1 MNKLLLKNHHLLK
14 KFKSNIEAFPELKE
28 NDRVLVSVSGGVDSV
43 ALLVLLNELDL
54 FQLITVHIN
63 HKLRQESDFD
73 EQFVKDMSR
82 DLNIPFRSK
91 TLDPKSKSRKQ
102 SIEEWGRKERYSFLK
117 NTLKKDKGNWIMTA
131 HHANDQAET
140 ILMNLS
146 RKSGVSGLR
155 GISKEKDKV
164 LRPLLNFT
172 KTDILNF
179 SKDTGLLFQQD
190 KTNYDNTIPRNFLR
204 NKILDTWEN
213 EFPEVIQGISR
224 SSNLFCEWSDGLDY
238 MISEFIIS
246 DLKVRDKKIVISYN
260 LLKTIPSIVKIRLIQ
275 LITDS
280 TNSQWSKHHMSML
293 LQFLDKSK
301 SGDFY
306 MLSNGWRLLRDRNSI
321 KVQSPSGHVNDKDVI
336 LERDTP
342 TNFNSYRYEVNL
354 QNNFKKTNYNKN
366 CEIVD
371 WEKLKNKTLKLRLW
385 KQGDTFQ
392 PLGMKGH
399 QKISDFLINEKV
411 DCIDKE
417 FQSVLTANEK
427 IVWVCGKRISNWV
440 RITQNTNQIAVLS
453 RNMVQ

>member
-1 MNKLLLKNHHLLK
+1 MNKHLLKNHHLLK
-14 KFKSNIEAFPELKE
+14 KFKSNIESFPYLEE

-54 FQLITVHIN
+54 FRLITVHIN
-63 HKLRQESDFD
+63 HKLRHESDFD
-73 EQFVKDMSR
+73 EQFVRDMSR

-91 TLDPKSKSRKQ
+91 SLDLKSKPRKQ
-102 SIEEWGRKERYSFLK
+102 SIEEWGREERYSFLK
-117 NTLKKDKGNWIMTA
+117 TILIKDKGRWIMTA

-146 RKSGVSGLR
+146 RKSGVTGLR
-155 GISKEKDKV
+155 GISKENDKV
-164 LRPLLNFT
+164 LRPFLDFT

-179 SKDTGLLFQQD
+179 SKEIGLPFRED
-190 KTNYDNTIPRNFLR
+190 KTNHDNTIPRNFLR
-204 NKILDTWEN
+204 NKILETWEN
-213 EFPEVIQGISR
+213 EFPEVIHGISR
-224 SSNLFCEWSDGLDY
+224 SSNLFCEWSEGLDY
-238 MISEFIIS
+238 MISKFIVS
-246 DLKVRDKKIVISYN
+246 GLKVRDEKFVISYN
-260 LLKTIPSIVKIRLIQ
+260 LIKPIPSIVKIRLIQ

-306 MLSNGWRLLRDRNSI
+306 MLSNGWRLLRDRGSI
-321 KVQSPSGHVNDKDVI
+321 KVQSPYDHVNDEAVV

-354 QNNFKKTNYNKN
+354 QNNFKKKNYNKN

-371 WEKLKNKTLKLRLW
+371 WGKLKNKTLKLRLW

-399 QKISDFLINEKV
+399 QKISDFLINQKV

-417 FQSVLTANEK
+417 SQSVLTANGK

-453 RNMVQ
+453 RNMF

>member
-73 EQFVKDMSR
+73 ELFVKGMSR

-91 TLDPKSKSRKQ
+91 SLDPKSKPRKQ

-117 NTLKKDKGNWIMTA
+117 NTLIEDKGHWIMTA
-131 HHANDQAET
+131 HHSNDQAET

-146 RKSGVSGLR
+146 RKSGVAGLR

-321 KVQSPSGHVNDKDVI
+321 KVQSPSGHVNDREVI

-342 TNFNSYRYEVNL
+342 TNFNRYRYEVNL

>member
-1 MNKLLLKNHHLLK
+1 MNKHLLKNHYLLK
-14 KFKSNIEAFPELKE
+14 KFKSNLKAFPYLKE

-54 FQLITVHIN
+54 FQLISVHIN
-63 HKLRQESDFD
+63 HKLRHESDFD
-73 EQFVKDMSR
+73 EQFVRDMSR

-91 TLDPKSKSRKQ
+91 SLDLKSKPRKQ
-102 SIEEWGRKERYSFLK
+102 STEEWGREERYSFLK
-117 NTLKKDKGNWIMTA
+117 TILTKDKGQWIMTA

-146 RKSGVSGLR
+146 RKSGVTGLR
-155 GISKEKDKV
+155 GISKENDKV
-164 LRPLLNFT
+164 LRPFLDFT

-179 SKDTGLLFQQD
+179 SKEIGLPFRED
-190 KTNYDNTIPRNFLR
+190 KTNHDNTIPRNFLR
-204 NKILDTWEN
+204 NKILETWEN
-213 EFPEVIQGISR
+213 EFPEVIHGISR
-224 SSNLFCEWSDGLDY
+224 SSNLFCEWSEGLDY
-238 MISEFIIS
+238 VISKFIVS
-246 DLKVRDKKIVISYN
+246 SLKVRDKKIVISYN
-260 LLKTIPSIVKIRLIQ
+260 LIKPIPSLVKIRLIQ
-275 LITDS
+275 LITNS

-306 MLSNGWRLLRDRNSI
+306 MLSNGWRLLRDRGFI
-321 KVQSPSGHVNDKDVI
+321 KVQSPSDHANDKAVV

-342 TNFNSYRYEVNL
+342 TNFNSYRYEINL
-354 QNNFKKTNYNKN
+354 QNNFKKKNYNKN

-371 WEKLKNKTLKLRLW
+371 WGKLKNTTLKLRLW

-417 FQSVLTANEK
+417 SQSVLTANGK

-440 RITQNTNQIAVLS
+440 RITQNTNQFAVLS
-453 RNMVQ
+453 RNMF

>member
-1 MNKLLLKNHHLLK
+1 MKKFSLKNHYLLK
-14 KFKSNIEAFPELKE
+14 KLKSNLKAFSDLKE

-43 ALLVLLNELDL
+43 ALLILLNELDL

-63 HKLRQESDFD
+63 HKLRQQSDFD
-73 EQFVKDMSR
+73 EQFVRDMSR

-91 TLDPKSKSRKQ
+91 SLDLKSKPRKQ

-117 NTLKKDKGNWIMTA
+117 NTLTKDKGHWIMTA

-146 RKSGVSGLR
+146 RKSGIAGLR
-155 GISKEKDKV
+155 GISKENDKV
-164 LRPLLNFT
+164 LRPLLDFT
-172 KTDILNF
+172 KNDILNF
-179 SKDTGLLFQQD
+179 SKETSLPYQQD

-246 DLKVRDKKIVISYN
+246 GLKVRDKKIIISYN

-280 TNSQWSKHHMSML
+280 TNSQWSKHNMSML

-301 SGDFY
+301 SGDFH
-306 MLSNGWRLLRDRNSI
+306 MLSNGSRLLRDRNSI
-321 KVQSPSGHVNDKDVI
+321 KVQSPSEYINDKAVI
-336 LERDTP
+336 LEKDTP
-342 TNFNSYRYEVNL
+342 TDFNSYRYELNL
-354 QNNFKKTNYNKN
+354 QNDFKNKNYNKN
-366 CEIVD
+366 CETVD
-371 WEKLKNKTLKLRLW
+371 WEKLKNTTLKLRLW
-385 KQGDTFQ
+385 KQGDVFQ

-417 FQSVLTANEK
+417 FQSVLTANGK